1 MVSVRYESDTVRY
14 SQISVSSERISLFV
28 FPDFP
33 AAWEKPT
40 SPVWLHHPLASGLQW
55 HGCGVQGDL
64 GKMLMPCIHHGLYM
78 VYTWFTIY
86 GLYLMV
92 NLGEFGSA
100 MLHAF
105 RRSWITRSSH
115 RWIPRTRWDPV
126 TVEIAGHNSNQ
137 RWCFCIKLFN
147 KCSTVQYSY
156 FL

>member
-1 MVSVRYESDTVRY
+1 M
-14 SQISVSSERISLFV
+14 SQIQSDIQMNSERISC
-28 FPDFP
+28 
-33 AAWEKPT
+33 
-40 SPVWLHHPLASGLQW
+40 S
-55 HGCGVQGDL
+55 L
-64 GKMLMPCIHHGLYM
+64 GKTNIASLATPSSRWRPPMAWLRCARRSWENADAMYTPWFTHGLYM
-78 VYTWFTIY
+78 VCNIWFIH
-86 GLYLMV
+86 GLHPRV